1 MRRQYF
7 ITMFC
12 LCLFVWAIV
21 VDNAILP
28 SLDALKQDVGTYT
41 RYRVKEWSKGRKW
54 DFVSDELLVY
64 SIVKNR
70 EQLYYIERSPHF
82 ESTLKYLPE
91 GTPVQLRYV
100 RSFPK
105 FWKRHL
111 YDLRSN
117 GVTIMSYSPGYLIEK
132 QKDIWKVT
140 GIMAGVY
147 LILVVLGIINKPRPR

>member
-21 VDNAILP
+21 VDNAVLP
-28 SLDALKQDVGTYT
+28 SMDALNQDVGNYT
-41 RYRVKEWSKGRKW
+41 RYRVKEWSKGKKW
-54 DFVSDELLVY
+54 DVVSDELLVY
-64 SIVKNR
+64 AIVKNR

-91 GTPVQLRYV
+91 DTPIQLRYV

-111 YDLRSN
+111 YDMRSN
-117 GVTIMSYSPGYLIEK
+117 GISVMSYSPGYLIQK
-132 QKDIWKVT
+132 QKEIWKFT
-140 GIMAGVY
+140 GIMGGVY
-147 LILVVLGIINKPRPR
+147 LVLVILGIINKPRRL

>member
-21 VDNAILP
+21 VDNAVLP
-28 SLDALKQDVGTYT
+28 SMNALKQDVGSYT
-41 RYRVKEWSKGRKW
+41 RYRVKEWSTGKKW
-54 DFVSDELLVY
+54 DIVSDELLVY
-64 SIVKNR
+64 ANVKNR

-100 RSFPK
+100 NRFPK

-117 GVTIMSYSPGYLIEK
+117 GVTIMSYSPGYLIQK
-132 QKDIWKVT
+132 QKDIWKVS
-140 GIMAGVY
+140 GIMGGVY
-147 LILVVLGIINKPRPR
+147 LILVILGFINKPRPR

>member
-21 VDNAILP
+21 VDNAVLP
-28 SLDALKQDVGTYT
+28 SMNALQQDVGSYT
-41 RYRVKEWSKGRKW
+41 RFRVKEWSKGRKL

-64 SIVKNR
+64 AIVKNR
-70 EQLYYIERSPHF
+70 EQLYYIEHSPHF
-82 ESTLKYLPE
+82 ESTLNYLPE
-91 GTPVQLRYV
+91 GTAVQLRYV

-111 YDLRSN
+111 YDLRSS
-117 GVTIMSYSPGYLIEK
+117 GISIMSYSPGYLIQK
-132 QKDIWKVT
+132 QKEIWKFT

-147 LILVVLGIINKPRPR
+147 LILVVLGIINKPRQR

>member
-21 VDNAILP
+21 VDNAVLP
-28 SLDALKQDVGTYT
+28 SMDALHQDVGSYT

-54 DFVSDELLVY
+54 DIVSDELLVY
-64 SIVKNR
+64 AIVKNR
-70 EQLYYIERSPHF
+70 EQLYYIERFPHF

-111 YDLRSN
+111 YDMRSS
-117 GVTIMSYSPGYLIEK
+117 GISIMSYSPAYLIQK
-132 QKDIWKVT
+132 QKEIWKVT
-140 GIMAGVY
+140 GIMGGVY
-147 LILVVLGIINKPRPR
+147 LILVILGFINKPRPK